1 MYPGSNGE
9 LTAPPPTASN
19 KILVSQNYNV
29 IFPAA
34 MSDNLVS
41 QMPPLENDVLR
52 KGEPVK
58 G

>member
-1 MYPGSNGE
+1 MVNSLP
-9 LTAPPPTASN
+9 THTASN

-58 G
+58 D